1 MGSWSRRGFLG
12 GAVASAATGAY
23 AQDKE
28 GRFKEIDSQVDSAII
43 YLLTTKP
50 ETEELR
56 ARASGL
62 LMIPVVTKAGLA
74 FGGSY
79 GEGALRVDGATVD
92 YFSALQLN
100 WGLQLGAKQYSYA
113 LFFMNDEALDRFRN
127 SSGGWRFGADLEA
140 VVIDESDQTGVNTL
154 ERLYDVVGIVF
165 GQAGF
170 HVGMSL
176 EGTVYNRLKP

>member
-12 GAVASAATGAY
+12 GAVASATTGAY

-56 ARASGL
+56 NRASGI
-62 LMIPVVTKAGLA
+62 LMIPVVTKAGLV
-74 FGGSY
+74 FGGAY

-92 YFSALQLN
+92 YFSSLQLN
-100 WGLQLGAKQYSYA
+100 WGLQIGAKQYSYA
-113 LFFMNDEALDRFRN
+113 LFFMNDEALDSFRN
-127 SSGGWRFGADLEA
+127 ASGGWKFGAGLEA
-140 VVIDESDQTGVNTL
+140 VVIDESNQTGVNTL
-154 ERLYDVVGIVF
+154 DRLYDVVGVVF

-170 HVGMSL
+170 HAGMSL
-176 EGTVYNRLKP
+176 EGTIYNRLTP